1 MCYFRQVIHV
11 MQYLY
16 SIPSLLAYTFV
27 IVVGQ
32 EPRVSMGDCNHEEA
46 DTQMIVHLK
55 NSLENGLSS
64 ILIRTVDTDVVVIW
78 IGEFY
83 KFQEIYPEVNIW
95 VAFGTGKH
103 FRHYHI
109 NTLCE
114 MLGKD
119 KSCSLPPFQA
129 FTGCDSTSFFFGKTK
144 KSAWDAWNYYP
155 DVIKA
160 FHHIVEN
167 PFDIVTLK
175 STHFKTLER
184 FTVVLYDKF
193 STLQS
198 VNEAHKELF
207 CKKNKSLE
215 NLPPTVVSYVI

>member
-1 MCYFRQVIHV
+1 M
-11 MQYLY
+11 
-16 SIPSLLAYTFV
+16 
-27 IVVGQ
+27 
-32 EPRVSMGDCNHEEA
+32 
-46 DTQMIVHLK
+46 
-55 NSLENGLSS
+55 
-64 ILIRTVDTDVVVIW
+64 
-78 IGEFY
+78 
-83 KFQEIYPEVNIW
+83 
-95 VAFGTGKH
+95 
-103 FRHYHI
+103 
-109 NTLCE
+109 LCE

-119 KSCSLPPFQA
+119 KSCSLPPFHA
-129 FTGCDSTSFFFGKTK
+129 FIGCDSTSFFFGKTK

-175 STHFKTLER
+175 STHSKLWR
-184 FTVVLYDKF
+184 DLQLYFMINF

-215 NLPPTVVSYVI
+215 NLPPTAVSYMI

>member
-1 MCYFRQVIHV
+1 
-11 MQYLY
+11 
-16 SIPSLLAYTFV
+16 
-27 IVVGQ
+27 
-32 EPRVSMGDCNHEEA
+32 
-46 DTQMIVHLK
+46 
-55 NSLENGLSS
+55 
-64 ILIRTVDTDVVVIW
+64 
-78 IGEFY
+78 
-83 KFQEIYPEVNIW
+83 
-95 VAFGTGKH
+95 
-103 FRHYHI
+103 
-109 NTLCE
+109 

-119 KSCSLPPFQA
+119 KSCSLPPFHA

-215 NLPPTVVSYVI
+215 NLPPTAVSYMI